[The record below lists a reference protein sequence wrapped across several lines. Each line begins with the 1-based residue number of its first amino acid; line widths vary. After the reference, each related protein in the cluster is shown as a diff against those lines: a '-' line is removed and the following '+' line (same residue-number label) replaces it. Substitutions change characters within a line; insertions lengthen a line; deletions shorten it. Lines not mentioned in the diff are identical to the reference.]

1 VLAVH
6 SRRDG
11 GFTSAILGFFGL
23 AWFGWAQ
30 ASPPHGLVPCLVVG
44 EVLSGLAAIAGLV
57 VALRAAGSEG
67 AMADRRT
74 RRRYGIVVGIEFAL
88 CGAGAAV
95 LGVTGAGE
103 YIPVW
108 IAAVVGSHFV
118 PLSPVLRDPGLRL
131 LAVAVVLAALVSLVV
146 SLTTTIDASAITGGL
161 TGALLLAYAAA
172 ALAGSL
178 RTPRTVARSG

>member
-1 VLAVH
+1 VFTVH

-11 GFTSAILGFFGL
+11 GFTAAILGFFGL

-30 ASPPHGLVPCLVVG
+30 AAPPPGLVPYLVVG
-44 EVLSGLAAIAGLV
+44 EVLSALVAIAGLG
-57 VALRAAGSEG
+57 VAVRAPGSEG
-67 AMADRRT
+67 AMANRKT

-108 IAAVVGSHFV
+108 IAAVVGSHFI
-118 PLSPVLRDPGLRL
+118 PLSPVLRDPGLRP
-131 LAVAVVLAALVSLVV
+131 LAVAVVLAALVALVV
-146 SLTTTIDASAITGGL
+146 ALTTTIDASAITGGL
-161 TGALLLAYAAA
+161 TGLLLLAYAGA
-172 ALAGSL
+172 ALAGAL
-178 RTPRTVARSG
+178 RTPRSTS